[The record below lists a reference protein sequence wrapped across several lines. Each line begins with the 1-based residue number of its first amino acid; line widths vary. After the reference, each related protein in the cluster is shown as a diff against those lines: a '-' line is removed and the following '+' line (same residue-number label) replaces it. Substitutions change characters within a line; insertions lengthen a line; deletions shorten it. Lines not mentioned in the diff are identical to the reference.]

1 MAKDLTTGKPSSVL
15 IKFAI
20 PMILANI
27 FQQLYNLADSII
39 AGNVLGVNA
48 LSATSVS
55 YPVTLIYT
63 GIAIGA
69 SQGAAVVIANLMGSR
84 RYRDMSTAVG
94 TTLLSMLAAS
104 AVLTVVGVLV
114 CDPVLQLLKTDEI
127 IFADSSDYLAIY
139 TYGVPFVMLYNAAT
153 AAFNAMGDS
162 RTPLILLI
170 CSSVV
175 NVVLD
180 LVFTVEQC
188 GICWGVSGLAWATFI
203 AQGAACVASLV
214 WMFVKLRRL
223 VRAEESESERQ
234 GRVKPFS
241 LSQLRSILHIA
252 VPSMLQQL
260 FVPVGL
266 LFVQAV
272 VNGFSPSV
280 IAGYTAAVKVN
291 TMCISCNNMLG
302 NAMSAYTAQN
312 LAVAARDRVKSGLK
326 WGNVLALSVS
336 AAFLIV
342 SLTCSRFLI
351 GLFAGSQD
359 AGFDEM
365 VDAGKLF
372 LTITSPFYLLVGVEL
387 VFNGLHR
394 GEGKML
400 LFMLASSS
408 ASRFRTYSRRRWAS
422 PAYAGRTRSAGS
434 SGLHLRSGDT
444 SYRGRDRCRGFEG
457 APFCLSLESKA
468 RRMACLFHTSGK
480 MVPPQYSPSN
490 AARSLTAHDRAKCA
504 LPKTRFWRGALSS
517 RAGSAVP
524 RDGCRQF
531 IRVEQVRFWLC
542 NADSK

>member
-1 MAKDLTTGKPSSVL
+1 MAKDLTMGKPSSVL

-94 TTLLSMLAAS
+94 TTLLSMFAAS

-114 CDPVLQLLKTDEI
+114 CDPVLKLLKTDEI

-241 LSQLRSILHIA
+241 LAQLRSILHIA

-272 VNGFSPSV
+272 VNSFSPSV

-400 LFMLASSS
+400 LFMLATGGDLV
-408 ASRFRTYSRRRWAS
+408 FRVAFSYILAPSLGFTGVCW
-422 PAYAGRTRSAGS
+422 AYAIGWIVGLAFALGGYFI
-434 SGLHLRSGDT
+434 SGKRQLRF
-444 SYRGRDRCRGFEG
+444 FEG
-457 APFCLSLESKA
+457 AP
-468 RRMACLFHTSGK
+468 
-480 MVPPQYSPSN
+480 
-490 AARSLTAHDRAKCA
+490 KC
-504 LPKTRFWRGALSS
+504 
-517 RAGSAVP
+517 
-524 RDGCRQF
+524 
-531 IRVEQVRFWLC
+531 
-542 NADSK
+542 

>member
-1 MAKDLTTGKPSSVL
+1 MVKDLTAGKPSSVL
-15 IKFAI
+15 IRFAI

-55 YPVTLIYT
+55 YPVTLIYS

-94 TTLLSMLAAS
+94 TTLISMFAAS
-104 AVLTVVGVLV
+104 VVLTIGGALA
-114 CDPVLQLLKTDEI
+114 CDSILRLLKTDEL

-175 NVVLD
+175 NVALD

-188 GICWGVSGLAWATFI
+188 GITMGVSGLAWATFI

-214 WMFVKLRRL
+214 WMFVKLKKL
-223 VRAEESESERQ
+223 VRTESGDEKM
-234 GRVKPFS
+234 GKVVPFS
-241 LSQLRSILHIA
+241 FSQLRSILHIA

-266 LFVQAV
+266 LFVQSV
-272 VNGFSPSV
+272 VNTFSPAV

-291 TMCISCNNMLG
+291 TMCVSCNNMLG

-312 LAVAARDRVKSGLK
+312 LAVASRERVRDGLK
-326 WGNVLALSVS
+326 WGSVLALAVS
-336 AAFLIV
+336 ALFLIL

-351 GLFAGSQD
+351 GLFAESKD
-359 AGFDEM
+359 SGFDEM
-365 VDAGKLF
+365 VEAGKLF

-400 LFMLASSS
+400 LFMLATGGDLV
-408 ASRFRTYSRRRWAS
+408 FRVALSYILAPAAGFAGVCWAYSVGWVMGLAFAIGGYIVS
-422 PAYAGRTRSAGS
+422 GRK
-434 SGLHLRSGDT
+434 
-444 SYRGRDRCRGFEG
+444 
-457 APFCLSLESKA
+457 PI
-468 RRMACLFHTSGK
+468 
-480 MVPPQYSPSN
+480 
-490 AARSLTAHDRAKCA
+490 A
-504 LPKTRFWRGALSS
+504 LPAKKLRGT
-517 RAGSAVP
+517 
-524 RDGCRQF
+524 Q
-531 IRVEQVRFWLC
+531 
-542 NADSK
+542 N

>member
-1 MAKDLTTGKPSSVL
+1 
-15 IKFAI
+15 
-20 PMILANI
+20 
-27 FQQLYNLADSII
+27 
-39 AGNVLGVNA
+39 
-48 LSATSVS
+48 
-55 YPVTLIYT
+55 
-63 GIAIGA
+63 
-69 SQGAAVVIANLMGSR
+69 
-84 RYRDMSTAVG
+84 
-94 TTLLSMLAAS
+94 
-104 AVLTVVGVLV
+104 
-114 CDPVLQLLKTDEI
+114 
-127 IFADSSDYLAIY
+127 
-139 TYGVPFVMLYNAAT
+139 MLYNAAT

-175 NVVLD
+175 NVVFD

-203 AQGAACVASLV
+203 AQAAACVASLW

-400 LFMLASSS
+400 LFMLATGGDLV
-408 ASRFRTYSRRRWAS
+408 FRVAFSYILAPPLGFTGVCW
-422 PAYAGRTRSAGS
+422 AYAIGWIVGLAFALGGYFI
-434 SGLHLRSGDT
+434 SGKR
-444 SYRGRDRCRGFEG
+444 
-457 APFCLSLESKA
+457 PLSL
-468 RRMACLFHTSGK
+468 L
-480 MVPPQYSPSN
+480 
-490 AARSLTAHDRAKCA
+490 
-504 LPKTRFWRGALSS
+504 
-517 RAGSAVP
+517 
-524 RDGCRQF
+524 
-531 IRVEQVRFWLC
+531 
-542 NADSK
+542 